1 MFTATE
7 AVPVAKVV
15 AGNKRYPG
23 VVALDNVNFT
33 LNKGEVRALLGKNG
47 AGKSTLIRMLTGSE
61 RPDSGDI
68 WIGETRLEGDE
79 ATLTRRAAE
88 LGVRAVYQELSLVE
102 GLTVAENLCLGQ
114 WPRRNGMIDYL
125 QMAQDAQRC
134 LQALGVDVSPEQLVS
149 TLSPA
154 QKQLVEIA
162 RVMKGEPRVVILDE
176 PTSSLASA
184 EVELVISAVKKMSAL
199 GVAVIYVS
207 HRMEEIRRIASC
219 ATVMRDG
226 QVAGDVML
234 ENTSTHHIVSLMLGR
249 DHVDIAPV
257 APQEIVDQ
265 AVLEVRA
272 LRHKPKLEDISFTLR
287 RGEVLGIAGLLGAG
301 RSELLKAIVG
311 LETYEQGE
319 IVINGEKITR
329 PDYGDMLKRGI
340 GYTPENR
347 KEAGIIPWLG
357 VDENTVLTN
366 RQKISAN
373 GVLQWSTIRRLT
385 EEVMQRMTVK
395 AASSETPIGT
405 LSGGNQQKVVIG
417 RWVYAASQI
426 LLLDSLNAPGFISLN
441 NQMNVLR
448 DAATIG
454 IAAWAM
460 TLIIISGEIDVSVGP
475 MVAFVSVCL
484 ALLLQFEVPLAV
496 ACLLVLL
503 LGALMGTLAG
513 VLRGVFNVPS
523 FVATLGLWSAL
534 RGMGLFMTN
543 ALPVPI
549 DENEVLDWLGGQFLG
564 VPVSALIMMVLFAL
578 FVFISRKTAFGRS
591 VFAVGGNATAAQLC
605 GINVRRV
612 RILIF
617 TLSGLLAAVTG
628 ILLAARLGS
637 GNAGAANGLE
647 FDVIAAVVVGGTALS
662 GGRGSLFG
670 TLLGVLVIT
679 LIGNGLVLLGINSF
693 FQQVVRGVIIVVA
706 VLANILLTQRSS
718 KAKR

>member
-1 MFTATE
+1 MSASSLSL
-7 AVPVAKVV
+7 P
-15 AGNKRYPG
+15 
-23 VVALDNVNFT
+23 
-33 LNKGEVRALLGKNG
+33 LGKSVSLKQFVSRHIN
-47 AGKSTLIRMLTGSE
+47 E
-61 RPDSGDI
+61 
-68 WIGETRLEGDE
+68 IGL
-79 ATLTRRAAE
+79 L
-88 LGVRAVYQELSLVE
+88 
-102 GLTVAENLCLGQ
+102 
-114 WPRRNGMIDYL
+114 
-125 QMAQDAQRC
+125 
-134 LQALGVDVSPEQLVS
+134 
-149 TLSPA
+149 
-154 QKQLVEIA
+154 
-162 RVMKGEPRVVILDE
+162 VVIAILY
-176 PTSSLASA
+176 
-184 EVELVISAVKKMSAL
+184 LV
-199 GVAVIYVS
+199 
-207 HRMEEIRRIASC
+207 
-219 ATVMRDG
+219 
-226 QVAGDVML
+226 
-234 ENTSTHHIVSLMLGR
+234 
-249 DHVDIAPV
+249 
-257 APQEIVDQ
+257 
-265 AVLEVRA
+265 
-272 LRHKPKLEDISFTLR
+272 F
-287 RGEVLGIAGLLGAG
+287 
-301 RSELLKAIVG
+301 
-311 LETYEQGE
+311 
-319 IVINGEKITR
+319 
-329 PDYGDMLKRGI
+329 
-340 GYTPENR
+340 
-347 KEAGIIPWLG
+347 
-357 VDENTVLTN
+357 
-366 RQKISAN
+366 
-373 GVLQWSTIRRLT
+373 
-385 EEVMQRMTVK
+385 
-395 AASSETPIGT
+395 
-405 LSGGNQQKVVIG
+405 
-417 RWVYAASQI
+417 
-426 LLLDSLNAPGFISLN
+426 SLNAPGFISLN

-484 ALLLQFEVPLAV
+484 AFLLQFEVPLAI

-523 FVATLGLWSAL
+523 FVATLGLWSALRGMGLWSAL

>member
-319 IVINGEKITR
+319 IVINGEKIMR

-366 RQKISAN
+366 RQKISTN

-484 ALLLQFEVPLAV
+484 AFLLQFEVPLAI

>member
-1 MFTATE
+1 MSASSL
-7 AVPVAKVV
+7 PL
-15 AGNKRYPG
+15 PQ
-23 VVALDNVNFT
+23 
-33 LNKGEVRALLGKNG
+33 
-47 AGKSTLIRMLTGSE
+47 GKSVSLKQFVSRHINE
-61 RPDSGDI
+61 
-68 WIGETRLEGDE
+68 IGL
-79 ATLTRRAAE
+79 L
-88 LGVRAVYQELSLVE
+88 
-102 GLTVAENLCLGQ
+102 
-114 WPRRNGMIDYL
+114 
-125 QMAQDAQRC
+125 
-134 LQALGVDVSPEQLVS
+134 
-149 TLSPA
+149 
-154 QKQLVEIA
+154 
-162 RVMKGEPRVVILDE
+162 VVIAILY
-176 PTSSLASA
+176 
-184 EVELVISAVKKMSAL
+184 LV
-199 GVAVIYVS
+199 
-207 HRMEEIRRIASC
+207 
-219 ATVMRDG
+219 
-226 QVAGDVML
+226 
-234 ENTSTHHIVSLMLGR
+234 
-249 DHVDIAPV
+249 
-257 APQEIVDQ
+257 
-265 AVLEVRA
+265 
-272 LRHKPKLEDISFTLR
+272 F
-287 RGEVLGIAGLLGAG
+287 
-301 RSELLKAIVG
+301 
-311 LETYEQGE
+311 
-319 IVINGEKITR
+319 
-329 PDYGDMLKRGI
+329 
-340 GYTPENR
+340 
-347 KEAGIIPWLG
+347 
-357 VDENTVLTN
+357 
-366 RQKISAN
+366 
-373 GVLQWSTIRRLT
+373 
-385 EEVMQRMTVK
+385 
-395 AASSETPIGT
+395 
-405 LSGGNQQKVVIG
+405 
-417 RWVYAASQI
+417 
-426 LLLDSLNAPGFISLN
+426 SLNAPGFISLN

-484 ALLLQFEVPLAV
+484 AFLLQFEVPLAI

-591 VFAVGGNATAAQLC
+591 VFAVGGNATAA
-605 GINVRRV
+605 
-612 RILIF
+612 
-617 TLSGLLAAVTG
+617 
-628 ILLAARLGS
+628 RLGS

>member
-1 MFTATE
+1 MSASSL
-7 AVPVAKVV
+7 PL
-15 AGNKRYPG
+15 PQ
-23 VVALDNVNFT
+23 
-33 LNKGEVRALLGKNG
+33 
-47 AGKSTLIRMLTGSE
+47 GKSVSLKQFVSRHINE
-61 RPDSGDI
+61 
-68 WIGETRLEGDE
+68 IGL
-79 ATLTRRAAE
+79 L
-88 LGVRAVYQELSLVE
+88 
-102 GLTVAENLCLGQ
+102 
-114 WPRRNGMIDYL
+114 
-125 QMAQDAQRC
+125 
-134 LQALGVDVSPEQLVS
+134 
-149 TLSPA
+149 
-154 QKQLVEIA
+154 
-162 RVMKGEPRVVILDE
+162 VVIAILY
-176 PTSSLASA
+176 
-184 EVELVISAVKKMSAL
+184 LV
-199 GVAVIYVS
+199 
-207 HRMEEIRRIASC
+207 
-219 ATVMRDG
+219 
-226 QVAGDVML
+226 
-234 ENTSTHHIVSLMLGR
+234 
-249 DHVDIAPV
+249 
-257 APQEIVDQ
+257 
-265 AVLEVRA
+265 
-272 LRHKPKLEDISFTLR
+272 F
-287 RGEVLGIAGLLGAG
+287 
-301 RSELLKAIVG
+301 
-311 LETYEQGE
+311 
-319 IVINGEKITR
+319 
-329 PDYGDMLKRGI
+329 
-340 GYTPENR
+340 
-347 KEAGIIPWLG
+347 
-357 VDENTVLTN
+357 
-366 RQKISAN
+366 
-373 GVLQWSTIRRLT
+373 
-385 EEVMQRMTVK
+385 
-395 AASSETPIGT
+395 
-405 LSGGNQQKVVIG
+405 
-417 RWVYAASQI
+417 
-426 LLLDSLNAPGFISLN
+426 SLNAPGFISLN

-484 ALLLQFEVPLAV
+484 AFLLQFDVPLAV

-617 TLSGLLAAVTG
+617 TLSGVLAAVTG

-637 GNAGAANGLE
+637 GNA
-647 FDVIAAVVVGGTALS
+647 GGTALS

-706 VLANILLTQRSS
+706 VLANILLTQRST